1 MAGDGASFN
10 HIRNGIASMN
20 PKQAEQVKT
29 DVTAMVSSIF
39 NNKKHTT
46 KIINNLF
53 GSAYDESKLKAYWA
67 TACIERYFNAKEGGM
82 GILFCRLQA
91 DEIQTNYAADYQS
104 FASFAKVNQVGT
116 VYIVSS
122 NTSYPFPQ
130 TDISLQ

>member
-1 MAGDGASFN
+1 
-10 HIRNGIASMN
+10 
-20 PKQAEQVKT
+20 
-29 DVTAMVSSIF
+29 
-39 NNKKHTT
+39 
-46 KIINNLF
+46 
-53 GSAYDESKLKAYWA
+53 
-67 TACIERYFNAKEGGM
+67 M

-91 DEIQTNYAADYQS
+91 DEIQTNYAADYKS